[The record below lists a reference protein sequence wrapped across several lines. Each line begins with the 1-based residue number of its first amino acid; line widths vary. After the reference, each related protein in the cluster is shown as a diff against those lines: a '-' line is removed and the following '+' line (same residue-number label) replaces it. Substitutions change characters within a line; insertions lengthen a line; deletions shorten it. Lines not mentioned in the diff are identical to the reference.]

1 MVKQIQNET
10 NGKVNEY
17 IAISSLKYMYELGPY
32 LAEKYALEKEIVQ
45 TNRIIELIF
54 SSMITE
60 DDMELNEYYILTD
73 KEFKNYDKL
82 GSDLSNKINK
92 IRNDIDGQMNLD
104 IRKTMEDINKSLL
117 VLDPSFKTSSKKWDS
132 ISWPNIDLSDIK
144 EKISINNEI
153 EASLKEFLP
162 EEVVESVQSEKDL
175 INKKKDL
182 KESLNFLKGIKT
194 DLDDV
199 LLNLLP
205 EGNILN

>member
-10 NGKVNEY
+10 NSKVNEY

-45 TNRIIELIF
+45 TNRIIELFF

>member
-1 MVKQIQNET
+1 
-10 NGKVNEY
+10 
-17 IAISSLKYMYELGPY
+17 
-32 LAEKYALEKEIVQ
+32 
-45 TNRIIELIF
+45 
-54 SSMITE
+54 
-60 DDMELNEYYILTD
+60 MELNEYYILTD

-175 INKKKDL
+175 INQKKDL

>member
-10 NGKVNEY
+10 NSKVNEY

>member
-1 MVKQIQNET
+1 MVKQIQNEI
-10 NGKVNEY
+10 NSKVNEY

-73 KEFKNYDKL
+73 KEFENYDKL
-82 GSDLSNKINK
+82 GSELSNKINK
-92 IRNDIDGQMNLD
+92 IINDIDGQMNLD

-117 VLDPSFKTSSKKWDS
+117 VLDPSFKKSSKKWES
-132 ISWPNIDLSDIK
+132 ISWPKIDLSDIK
-144 EKISINNEI
+144 EKININNEI

>member
-10 NGKVNEY
+10 NSKVNEY

-73 KEFKNYDKL
+73 KEFENYDKL
-82 GSDLSNKINK
+82 GSELSNKINK
-92 IRNDIDGQMNLD
+92 IINDIDGQMNLD

-117 VLDPSFKTSSKKWDS
+117 VLDPSFKKSSKKWES
-132 ISWPNIDLSDIK
+132 ISWPKIDLSDIK
-144 EKISINNEI
+144 EKININNEI

>member
-10 NGKVNEY
+10 NSKVNEY

-60 DDMELNEYYILTD
+60 DDMELNEYYILTN

>member
-10 NGKVNEY
+10 NSKVNEY

-60 DDMELNEYYILTD
+60 DDMELNEYYILTN

-162 EEVVESVQSEKDL
+162 EEVVESVQSEKEL

>member
-10 NGKVNEY
+10 NSKMNEY